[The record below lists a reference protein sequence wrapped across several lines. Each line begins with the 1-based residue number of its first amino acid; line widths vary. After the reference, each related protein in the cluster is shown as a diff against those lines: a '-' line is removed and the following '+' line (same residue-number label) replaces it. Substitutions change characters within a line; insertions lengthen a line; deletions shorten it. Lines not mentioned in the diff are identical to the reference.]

1 MAVSGRATPF
11 ILALFAWQGSV
22 YATSPYMSWLNQHS
36 VLPTELERRR
46 ATELTR
52 ERRAPY
58 RRYYI
63 GLAVS
68 AIIAAIV
75 AAFLLLGGSNPGAP
89 KNPFHVT
96 HRSGTDRG
104 PIGNLFG
111 PGVNKSTSVGG
122 VVETT
127 WTVRLKPGKYTF
139 VCDAHAQMRG
149 TFRVTA

>member
-1 MAVSGRATPF
+1 MRLHRS
-11 ILALFAWQGSV
+11 
-22 YATSPYMSWLNQHS
+22 SWLNQHS

-58 RRYYI
+58 RRYYT

-75 AAFLLLGGSNPGAP
+75 AAVLLLGGSNPGAP

-104 PIGNLFG
+104 KIGNLFG
-111 PGVNKSTSVGG
+111 PGVNAPAPSPSQSATPSPSASPSLSPSP
-122 VVETT
+122 
-127 WTVRLKPGKYTF
+127 TVSSSP
-139 VCDAHAQMRG
+139 
-149 TFRVTA
+149 

>member
-1 MAVSGRATPF
+1 MVAVSGRATPF

-111 PGVNKSTSVGG
+111 PGVNAPVPSPSLAPSATNSPSPSPSPFP
-122 VVETT
+122 
-127 WTVRLKPGKYTF
+127 TVSASP
-139 VCDAHAQMRG
+139 
-149 TFRVTA
+149 